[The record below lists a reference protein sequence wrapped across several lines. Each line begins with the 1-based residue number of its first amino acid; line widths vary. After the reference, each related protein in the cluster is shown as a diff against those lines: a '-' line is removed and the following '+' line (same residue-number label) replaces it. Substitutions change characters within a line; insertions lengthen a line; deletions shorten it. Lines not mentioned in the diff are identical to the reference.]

1 MESIVIRPARE
12 SDAPGIARVHVDAW
26 RSTYRGFVPDTYLDG
41 FQTEPR
47 ERFWR
52 ATLANAD
59 APERVVVAQDAGG
72 EIVGF
77 AAGGPEWAGGARYG
91 GELYAIYL
99 FATHQRLGLGRQL
112 TLAVV
117 RHLQAAGHRAML
129 VWVLADNPSRGFYEA
144 LGGQRVGS
152 RSVELG
158 GVALDEVAYGW
169 MDLERLADY
178 IVMSLYMVTGSP

>member
-1 MESIVIRPARE
+1 MAPEPIVIRPARE

-26 RSTYRGFVPDTYLDG
+26 RSTYRGLVPDAYLDG
-41 FQTEPR
+41 LQSEPR

-52 ATLANAD
+52 TTLANAD

-77 AAGGPEWAGGARYG
+77 AAGGPERAGGALYG

-99 FATHQRLGLGRQL
+99 LATQQRLGLGRRLALAIVRQL
-112 TLAVV
+112 LET
-117 RHLQAAGHRAML
+117 GHDAML
-129 VWVLADNPSRGFYEA
+129 VWVLANNPSRGFYEA
-144 LGGQRVGS
+144 LGGQYVGS
-152 RSVELG
+152 KSVELG

-169 MDLERLADY
+169 MDLEGLARRLEAGA
-178 IVMSLYMVTGSP
+178 IS